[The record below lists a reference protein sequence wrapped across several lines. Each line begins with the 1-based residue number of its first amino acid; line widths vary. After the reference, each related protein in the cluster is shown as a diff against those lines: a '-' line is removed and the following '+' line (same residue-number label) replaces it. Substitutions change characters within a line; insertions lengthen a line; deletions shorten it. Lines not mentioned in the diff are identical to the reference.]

1 MSRTTPCQ
9 RCGTCCLQG
18 GPALHSADMELLRA
32 GHLHLDDL
40 ITIRRG
46 ELAFQPMSVKPE
58 AVTQEFLK
66 LKGKGGTWCCSFYDE
81 DTKGCL
87 RYEHRPQACR
97 ILDCRHE
104 EPLLALVGQ
113 DLLTRFNCIDQDS
126 PLLSM
131 VQQHE
136 EACPCPDLLDLG
148 RAMENGGL
156 PPESLAGLEER
167 VNQDLAYRGRVTAM
181 TGLTLAQELFY
192 FGRPLFQ
199 LLQPLGI
206 NAVNTSEGVCL
217 TQKMVG

>member
-1 MSRTTPCQ
+1 MNSSKSCQ

-18 GPALHSADMELLRA
+18 GPALHAPDMELLHA
-32 GHLHLDDL
+32 GYLHLDDL

-58 AVTQEFLK
+58 PVTHEFLK
-66 LKGKGGTWCCSFYDE
+66 LKGKGGTWCCLFYDE
-81 DTKGCL
+81 EAKGCL
-87 RYEHRPQACR
+87 RYAHRPQTCR
-97 ILDCRHE
+97 ILDCRNE
-104 EPLLALVGQ
+104 EPVLALVGQ
-113 DLLTRFNCIDQDS
+113 NLLTRFDCIDQDS

-136 EACPCPDLLDLG
+136 EACPCPDLLSLG
-148 RAMENGGL
+148 GAMENGGIQ
-156 PPESLAGLEER
+156 PDQLADLEKR

-206 NAVNTSEGVCL
+206 NAANTSEGVCL
-217 TQKMVG
+217 TQKARV

>member
-1 MSRTTPCQ
+1 MKSDNSCQ

-18 GPALHSADMELLRA
+18 GPALHAADMELLRA
-32 GHLHLDDL
+32 GHLQLDDL

-58 AVTQEFLK
+58 IVTHEFLK
-66 LKGKGGTWCCSFYDE
+66 LKGKNGTWCCSSYDE
-81 DTKGCL
+81 DAKGCL

-97 ILDCRHE
+97 ILDCKNAD
-104 EPLLALVGQ
+104 PLLALVGK
-113 DLLTRFNCIDQDS
+113 DLLTRFDCIDQDS

-131 VQQHE
+131 VRQHE
-136 EACPCPDLLDLG
+136 EACPCPDLLMLG
-148 RAMENGGL
+148 RAMEHGGID
-156 PPESLAGLEER
+156 PEHLADLEKR
-167 VNQDLAYRGRVTAM
+167 VNEDLAYRGRVTAM

-217 TQKMVG
+217 TQKAAG